1 MREVRSHRGN
11 LDVLPYIV
19 IGITTGA
26 IYGLAATGL
35 TLTYKTSG
43 IFNFAHGAI
52 ATASAYVWYWL
63 NHDQGWHWLPAVLVA
78 VFVLGPA
85 LGLFLERISRRLSNQ
100 RTAMKIV
107 GTVGMILVVQGLASV
122 KYGEDTIRVPQYL
135 PKGDDLFSIRGT
147 NVTYSQLT
155 ILIISLVC
163 VAGLFIF
170 FRTTRMG
177 LAMRAVVDSPDLL
190 DLSGTSPTVVRRTA
204 WIIGAMFASLSGVL
218 MVPIFGLNSI
228 ILTLL
233 VVQAMAGAAVGYFS
247 SIPLTY
253 AGSML
258 IGVFAALSRK
268 TTGWPF
274 DWLSSHSWW
283 SNTPNALPFIVLFVV
298 LLALPKRY
306 LVRPSAPEQRPHLNW
321 RGPPEL
327 RAGIAAVLLGLA
339 ILLPH
344 VGLWRLNG
352 RLVFF
357 SQGLTGVLMILSLGL
372 LVKTSGQVSLC
383 HTAFAAIG
391 AAVFSQ
397 LRVEHGW
404 PWLLALLVGCLVA
417 VPVGAIVAIPAIR
430 LSGLFLALATFGFGL
445 LLESLLFKTTFMFG
459 SITGGRAMPRPS
471 FAESDNR
478 YYYLLLAFA
487 VLTAVVML
495 VIERSRLGRILR
507 GMSDSPVALSTMGLS
522 VNVTRVIVFC
532 ISSYFAAISGVLF
545 GCLVFFADPNNVNYT
560 SFYSLVLIA
569 LLALAPFGVPWYGF
583 VGFFAAALPG
593 ILNIDGNWTILH
605 FGRYTGGGLS
615 NHTTAWLNTF
625 FGFFAVL
632 VSLEGG
638 PGVLGKGGK
647 NFWGRIAIP
656 RHSKPVAVTMAPA
669 AALGAMQA
677 SVSRLEG
684 LDVTPSGPAQF
695 TVSKRT
701 FPNWVIAVSLL
712 WALVGVVCFGFAVE
726 KLSGWVI
733 PLAIAFIPLGF
744 FFLKHHKDVLHAVA
758 EAVPNADGTSTVT
771 VSRYRDP
778 ELARTLLGSVATQ
791 TVESDAQKSLRLSA
805 VERVD
810 IAARSGLEVRNLQ
823 VRFGGLVAVQ
833 DFSLKAPTGTITG
846 LIGPNGAGKTTTF
859 NACSGLNKPSSG
871 SVWLHGQDVSSLSPA
886 ARGRHGLGR
895 TFQRME
901 LCETLTVHDNVALGR
916 ESGLAGARLFSQL
929 AAKPAERRLM
939 EGATAAAMSLCGIT
953 DLAQQQA
960 GALSTGQRRLVELA
974 RCLAGPFD
982 LLLLDEPSSGLDR
995 EETRQFGQVL
1005 KAVVAER
1012 SLGILLVEHDMSLV
1026 MSVCDFIYVLDFGK
1040 QIFEGSAAEV
1050 ASSPIVKAAYLGD
1063 EAVEGLTVDQ

>member
-1 MREVRSHRGN
+1 
-11 LDVLPYIV
+11 VLPYIV

-43 IFNFAHGAI
+43 IFNFAHGAV
-52 ATASAYVWYWL
+52 ATAAAYFYFWL
-63 NHDQGWHWLPAVLVA
+63 EHDHGWHWLPAALFS
-78 VFVLGPA
+78 VFVLGP
-85 LGLFLERISRRLSNQ
+85 LMGLFLERLSRHLSQQ

-107 GTVGMILVVQGLASV
+107 GTVGLILVVQGLASV
-122 KYGEDTIRVPQYL
+122 KYGEDTVAVEHYL
-135 PKGDDLFSIRGT
+135 PKGQELFRLFGT
-147 NVTYSQLT
+147 NVSYEQLM

-163 VAGLFIF
+163 VVGLFLF
-170 FRTTRMG
+170 FRLTRMG

-204 WIIGAMFASLSGVL
+204 WIIGATFAALSGVL
-218 MVPIFGLNSI
+218 MAPIFGLNSI
-228 ILTLL
+228 VLTFL
-233 VVQAMAGAAVGYFS
+233 VVQAMAAAAMGYFS

-253 AGSML
+253 AGAL
-258 IGVFAALSRK
+258 VIGICADVSKKYVLPHPLLK
-268 TTGWPF
+268 GV
-274 DWLSSHSWW
+274 
-283 SNTPNALPFIVLFVV
+283 PNALPFIILFAV
-298 LLALPKRY
+298 LLLLPKRY
-306 LVRPSAPEQRPHLNW
+306 LLRSSAPEKRPALNW
-321 RGPPEL
+321 RGPREL
-327 RAGIAAVLLGLA
+327 RAGMALFLLVPTLF
-339 ILLPH
+339 IPH
-344 VGLWRLNG
+344 IGLWHISGKLIY
-352 RLVFF
+352 F

-397 LRVEHGW
+397 LRVDHGW
-404 PWLLALLVGCLVA
+404 PWLVALLVAGLAA
-417 VPVGAIVAIPAIR
+417 VPVGAVVAIPAIR

-445 LLESLLFKTTFMFG
+445 MLQSLLFPTTFMFG
-459 SITGGRAMPRPS
+459 SITGGRSMPRPS
-471 FAESDNR
+471 FAETDSR
-478 YYYLLLAFA
+478 YYYVLLFFA
-487 VLTAVVML
+487 VLTAVVMM
-495 VIERSRLGRILR
+495 VIHSSRLGRILR

-545 GCLVFFADPNNVNYT
+545 GCLVSFADPTNPNYT
-560 SFYSLVLIA
+560 SFYALVLIA

-583 VGFFAAALPG
+583 VGFFAAFLPG
-593 ILNIDGNWTILH
+593 VVHINGDWAIFH
-605 FGRYTGGGLS
+605 FGRYNGGLS
-615 NHTTAWLNTF
+615 DHTTNWLNLG

-638 PGVLGKGGK
+638 PAALGKGGR
-647 NFWGRIAIP
+647 NYWGRVSLP
-656 RHSKPVAVTMAPA
+656 RHSKPVAVTLAPA
-669 AALGAMQA
+669 AALSAMTA
-677 SVSRLEG
+677 SVSRIEDA
-684 LDVTPSGPAQF
+684 DVTSNGPGQL
-695 TVSKRT
+695 TISKRT
-701 FPNWVIAVSLL
+701 FPNWVVGVSMV
-712 WALVGVVCFGFAVE
+712 WALIGVAFFIVSVE
-726 KLSGWVI
+726 KLSSWFI
-733 PLAIAFIPLGF
+733 PAAIAFIPMGF
-744 FFLKHHKDVLHAVA
+744 LFLKHHKDVLHAVA
-758 EAVPNADGTSTVT
+758 EAVPNSDGTSTVT

-778 ELARTLLGSVATQ
+778 DLARTLLGSVANHV
-791 TVESDAQKSLRLSA
+791 VESEAQRALRLSA

-810 IAARSGLEVRNLQ
+810 TAAKSGLEVRNLQ

-859 NACSGLNKPSSG
+859 NACSGLVKPSSG
-871 SVWLHGQDVSSLSPA
+871 SVSLHGQDVSSLSPA

-929 AAKPAERRLM
+929 AAKPADRRLM

-953 DLAQQQA
+953 ALAEQQA

-995 EETRQFGQVL
+995 EETRQFGLVL

-1012 SLGILLVEHDMSLV
+1012 NLGILLVEHDMSLV
-1026 MSVCDFIYVLDFGK
+1026 MNVCDFIYVLDFGK
-1040 QIFEGSAAEV
+1040 QIFEGSPAEV
-1050 ASSPIVKAAYLGD
+1050 AASPIVKAAYLGD